1 MMIIILRQ
9 SLIGDDYFHMIN
21 VINNDDIDHIDHIDH
36 NDVQWSSHPS
46 AGMVEILSIYSV
58 MASLKIYISI
68 GVGELAKLQN
78 LRVYWKNSPMSKI
91 IWGSISCWW
100 VMGIWWECCTRRN
113 ACCDPRGP
121 SGPRRDHIGAD
132 RRPLHLDRRPLCRR
146 LHRRCPA
153 RLHSRWPGTYMG
165 APWHLV
171 VDSPPTRSKLRPL
184 KTKPVCFLV
193 RLQIKVKTKKNATT
207 RNQTTQPI
215 VESLTFCQL
224 KLIQFILKVN
234 LSCGL
239 DPCLEKAGSR

>member
-1 MMIIILRQ
+1 
-9 SLIGDDYFHMIN
+9 
-21 VINNDDIDHIDHIDH
+21 
-36 NDVQWSSHPS
+36 
-46 AGMVEILSIYSV
+46 
-58 MASLKIYISI
+58 
-68 GVGELAKLQN
+68 
-78 LRVYWKNSPMSKI
+78 
-91 IWGSISCWW
+91 
-100 VMGIWWECCTRRN
+100 MGIWWECCTRRN

-165 APWHLV
+165 APGHLV
-171 VDSPPTRSKLRPL
+171 VDSPPARSKLRPL

-215 VESLTFCQL
+215 VESLIFCQL

-239 DPCLEKAGSR
+239 DRCLEKAGSR

>member
-9 SLIGDDYFHMIN
+9 SLIGDDYLHMIN
-21 VINNDDIDHIDHIDH
+21 VINNDDIDHIDY

-46 AGMVEILSIYSV
+46 AGMVEILSIYSF
-58 MASLKIYISI
+58 MASLKISISI

-78 LRVYWKNSPMSKI
+78 LPVYWKNSPMSKI
-91 IWGSISCWW
+91 ILGSISCWW

-165 APWHLV
+165 APGHLV
-171 VDSPPTRSKLRPL
+171 VDSHPARSKLRPL

-215 VESLTFCQL
+215 VESLIFCH
-224 KLIQFILKVN
+224 
-234 LSCGL
+234 C
-239 DPCLEKAGSR
+239 

>member
-1 MMIIILRQ
+1 MIG
-9 SLIGDDYFHMIN
+9 GDLHSDLLGN
-21 VINNDDIDHIDHIDH
+21 
-36 NDVQWSSHPS
+36 
-46 AGMVEILSIYSV
+46 VEILIPFLV
-58 MASLKIYISI
+58 WVRGGK
-68 GVGELAKLQN
+68 LAESMFLE
-78 LRVYWKNSPMSKI
+78 RKNSSVLS

-100 VMGIWWECCTRRN
+100 VNDENAIRRN
-113 ACCDPRGP
+113 PGCDPRGP

-165 APWHLV
+165 APGHLV
-171 VDSPPTRSKLRPL
+171 VDSPPARSKLRPL

-224 KLIQFILKVN
+224 KLIDFILKVN